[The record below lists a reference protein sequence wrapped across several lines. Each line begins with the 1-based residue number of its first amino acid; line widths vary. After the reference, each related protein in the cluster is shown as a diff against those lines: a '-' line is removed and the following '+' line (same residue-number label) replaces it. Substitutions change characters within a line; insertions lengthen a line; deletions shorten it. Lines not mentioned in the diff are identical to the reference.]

1 MRTRPY
7 TYLVTTVTA
16 GRRRLFQRATNAE
29 LLIDTLFRYRDQ
41 GRFLLHGYIVMP
53 EHLHALL
60 TPAHDIF
67 LERCMQFIKGGFSHA
82 VRPSF
87 SGEIWQRGFNEQSA
101 RDENTFEQFLRYIE
115 KNATDPCYA
124 YMHRTAQKPLDAMP
138 CCLRG

>member
-7 TYLVTTVTA
+7 TYLVTTVAA
-16 GRRRLFQRATNAE
+16 GRRSLFQRASNAE
-29 LLIDTLFRYRDQ
+29 LLIDTLFRYRNQ

-60 TPAHDIF
+60 TPAHDVS

-82 VRPSF
+82 ARCSF

-101 RDENTFEQFLRYIE
+101 RDESTYEQFLRYIE
-115 KNATDPCYA
+115 KNAPNPSYP
-124 YMHRTAQKPLDAMP
+124 YMHGTPQKPLDPMP
-138 CCLRG
+138 SYLRG

>member
-16 GRRRLFQRATNAE
+16 GRRSLFQRATNAE
-29 LLIDTLFRYRDQ
+29 LLIETLFRYRDQ

-60 TPAHDIF
+60 TPAHDVS
-67 LERCMQFIKGGFSHA
+67 LERCMQFIKGGFSHTI
-82 VRPSF
+82 RCSF

-101 RDENTFEQFLRYIE
+101 RDEGTYEQFLRYIE
-115 KNATDPCYA
+115 QNAPDSSYPYT
-124 YMHRTAQKPLDAMP
+124 HRTVRKPLDAMP
-138 CCLRG
+138 SCLRG